1 MHQKIKEC
9 IAVYIVVVA
18 CILWRWIALFA
29 KKCLEWNFYI
39 FVEMRDS
46 MWHAI
51 EFKHSSTITV
61 IMFCINIYIYLIRM
75 SNEKKRNASV
85 RCCIYRYRN
94 RWFALNKI
102 EFPIVY
108 FLQMLARVTL
118 NWPNDCRRT
127 HSFSLDN
134 NEKKKLNSNK
144 NNIIM
149 VRKRK
154 RTKQEKE
161 KKREKRK
168 FEPK

>member
-1 MHQKIKEC
+1 MNQKIKEC
-9 IAVYIVVVA
+9 IAVCGCCLHSMKMDRIV
-18 CILWRWIALFA
+18 C

-102 EFPIVY
+102 EFPIVC
-108 FLQMLARVTL
+108 FLHMWAPARARHIELAKWLQAHTL
-118 NWPNDCRRT
+118 F
-127 HSFSLDN
+127 FSW
-134 NEKKKLNSNK
+134 
-144 NNIIM
+144 
-149 VRKRK
+149 
-154 RTKQEKE
+154 Q
-161 KKREKRK
+161 
-168 FEPK
+168 

>member
-1 MHQKIKEC
+1 MHHDTRQKQGIFKNFIEC
-9 IAVYIVVVA
+9 SEILLWNAPKNKRMHCSINVVVA

-29 KKCLEWNFYI
+29 KKCVEWNFYI

-102 EFPIVY
+102 EFPIVCFFTHVSARSRASHWIGQMIAGAHTL
-108 FLQMLARVTL
+108 FLLTI
-118 NWPNDCRRT
+118 T
-127 HSFSLDN
+127 
-134 NEKKKLNSNK
+134 KKK
-144 NNIIM
+144 I
-149 VRKRK
+149 
-154 RTKQEKE
+154 E
-161 KKREKRK
+161 
-168 FEPK
+168 